1 MRRLLLLALAGLVLA
16 GASTSAAANR
26 MQAAPRLA
34 VSSSKFGK
42 ILFDGRRRAIYAF
55 TRDGRGR
62 STCYGACAA
71 AWPPYIVARKPLA
84 GAGVRKALIGTVR
97 RRDGRLQ
104 ATYAGRPLYFYV
116 GDRSPGQ
123 VSCQNVAEFGG
134 TWLVVR
140 GSGRL
145 VRYPLDVEAR
155 DLEVEVALDAPH
167 HLVADLAR
175 VAQLDHRAAARPR
188 AARAGAAGT

>member
-1 MRRLLLLALAGLVLA
+1 MRRLLLLALAGVVLA
-16 GASTSAAANR
+16 GASTSVAANR
-26 MQAAPRLA
+26 MQTAPKLA
-34 VSSSKFGK
+34 VSGSPFGK

-55 TRDGRGR
+55 TRDGRGK

-71 AWPPYIVARKPLA
+71 AWPPFLVARKPVA
-84 GAGVRKALIGTVR
+84 GTGVRKALIGTVR

-116 GDRSPGQ
+116 GDRKPGQ
-123 VSCQNVAEFGG
+123 VLCQNVAEFGG

-145 VRYPLDVEAR
+145 VR
-155 DLEVEVALDAPH
+155 
-167 HLVADLAR
+167 
-175 VAQLDHRAAARPR
+175 
-188 AARAGAAGT
+188 GS

>member
-1 MRRLLLLALAGLVLA
+1 MRRLLLLALAGLAVA
-16 GASTSAAANR
+16 GASTPVAASR

-34 VSSSKFGK
+34 VSSSQFGK

-55 TRDGRGR
+55 TRDGRGK
-62 STCYGACAA
+62 SACYGACAS
-71 AWPPYIVARKPLA
+71 AWPPFLVARRPVA
-84 GAGVRKALIGTVR
+84 GTGVRRALIGTVR

-116 GDRSPGQ
+116 GDRRPGQ
-123 VSCQNVAEFGG
+123 VLCQNADEYGG

-145 VRYPLDVEAR
+145 VR
-155 DLEVEVALDAPH
+155 
-167 HLVADLAR
+167 
-175 VAQLDHRAAARPR
+175 
-188 AARAGAAGT
+188 G